1 MCDIPQKVVDKARGL
16 VDKYGCNFRFLGK
29 RNDITYYVFEF
40 PKDERTGF
48 PHIFQYD
55 NHTENVK
62 EIGGIQALRL
72 MKRLAVVV

>member
-1 MCDIPQKVVDKARGL
+1 MCDIPQIVVDKARVL

-48 PHIFQYD
+48 PHLFQYD
-55 NHTENVK
+55 NHAENVK
-62 EIGGIQALRL
+62 EIGGKPALKLIREL
-72 MKRLAVVV
+72 ST